1 MKAVFTFLA
10 ALWLT
15 NVCLASAT
23 TEAAAETMRFT
34 ITRNDDPIGTHT
46 LEINRSGT
54 ETTVNITTE
63 LAVNVLFFTAYHL
76 EQKESE
82 RWVDGHLVAL
92 QSATDNNGARHKVA
106 VAMRGS
112 ELTLEA
118 DGKKSRLDK
127 DIVPASF
134 WNPEFLRRAVVL
146 DPQDGRVAPMTVV
159 DGGLENL
166 TVGNRTLQAHR
177 YTVKGRYSQ
186 DVWYD
191 DRGRLVRVK
200 IIGSDGSVILY
211 KPA

>member
-1 MKAVFTFLA
+1 MADLIMSSPGRFVAATATTCASRGTESAAENYVRDGRADPNVRRGARMKAVFTFLA
-10 ALWLT
+10 ALWLA
-15 NVCLASAT
+15 NVFLASAN

-34 ITRNDDPIGTHT
+34 ITQNDDPIGTHT
-46 LEINRSGT
+46 VEINRTDT

-92 QSATDNNGARHKVA
+92 QSATDNNGARHKVT

-112 ELTLEA
+112 ELTLDA

-134 WNPEFLRRAVVL
+134 WNPEFLRHAVVL
-146 DPQDGRVAPMTVV
+146 DPQDGRP
-159 DGGLENL
+159 
-166 TVGNRTLQAHR
+166 
-177 YTVKGRYSQ
+177 
-186 DVWYD
+186 
-191 DRGRLVRVK
+191 
-200 IIGSDGSVILY
+200 
-211 KPA
+211 